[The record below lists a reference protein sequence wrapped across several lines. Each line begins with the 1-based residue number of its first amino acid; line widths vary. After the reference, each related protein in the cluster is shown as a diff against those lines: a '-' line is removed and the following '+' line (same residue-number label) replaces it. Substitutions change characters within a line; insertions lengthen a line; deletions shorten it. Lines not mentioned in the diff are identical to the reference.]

1 LKRYDP
7 QQLNITI
14 DDIIHSYKKTNII
27 SKTKFRHKEENIQLF
42 DVEGMML
49 TRKER
54 LEKIFEKAKVN
65 AVVYVISLTEY
76 QFWNNFESCENKFQ
90 NSIDAFEN
98 AMGMKQL
105 ENVPWILL
113 FNKFDLFEEKVKAFP
128 LENYFDDYQ
137 KDKQKSDVEFVVG
150 KYLEKVKFKVEKE
163 IVSIFQQNDVIK
175 IINKM
180 ETKLF

>member
-7 QQLNITI
+7 QSLKITV
-14 DDIIHSYKKTNII
+14 DDIIHSYKKTNIV

-54 LEKIFEKAKVN
+54 LEKILEKAKVN

-76 QFWNNFESCENKFQ
+76 QFWNNFESCEKRFED
-90 NSIDAFEN
+90 SIEAFEN
-98 AMGMKQL
+98 ALGMKQL
-105 ENVPWILL
+105 ETVPWIFL
-113 FNKFDLFEEKVKAFP
+113 FNKLDLFEEKVKKFP
-128 LENYFDDYQ
+128 LENYFKDYQ
-137 KDKQKSDVEFVVG
+137 KDQQKSDVEFVVG
-150 KYLEKVKFKVEKE
+150 KYLEKVKFNVEKE
-163 IVSIFQQNDVIK
+163 IVSMFQQNDVVK
-175 IINKM
+175 IINKI